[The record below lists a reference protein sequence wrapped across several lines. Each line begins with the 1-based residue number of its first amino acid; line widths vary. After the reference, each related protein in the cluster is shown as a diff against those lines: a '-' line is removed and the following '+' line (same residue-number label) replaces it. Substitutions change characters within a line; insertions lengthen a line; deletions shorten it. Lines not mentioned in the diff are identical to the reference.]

1 MSATFVIV
9 GAGQAGGTAA
19 AILREEGFA
28 GNVILIGAEA
38 QPPYERPPLSKQY
51 LRGEMP
57 FEHTLVRPANFYDE
71 QRVQTLFGSYV
82 TRLDA
87 GDRIVELADGS
98 RIPYD
103 KVLIATGG
111 RPRRL
116 AVPGRDL
123 EGVYDLRT
131 VGDAARIRAEIAPGR
146 RAVVV
151 GMGFIGAEVAASLRS
166 CGVDVVMVAPSRL
179 PLVHILGEEIGRL
192 LEGLHR
198 DHGVE
203 MIFQDAVAAIEGAG
217 RVERVTTAAGRHL
230 ACDFVVVG
238 VGIEPAIEFLAG
250 SGVQVDNGIVVD
262 EYCRTNVAGIY
273 AAGDNA
279 NHYHPLF
286 GRHIRVE
293 HWQNALKQ
301 GAAAARS
308 MLGRGAPYDEVPW
321 FWSDQYDV
329 NLQYGGFHTEWD
341 ELIVRGRLAER
352 DCVAFYLKDGR
363 IMAALGVNRGKELR
377 RSMPLIRARARVDPA
392 TLRDEDA
399 DLRQVASSSEDHR
412 QDSALRSG

>member
-151 GMGFIGAEVAASLRS
+151 GMGFIGA
-166 CGVDVVMVAPSRL
+166 
-179 PLVHILGEEIGRL
+179 
-192 LEGLHR
+192 
-198 DHGVE
+198 
-203 MIFQDAVAAIEGAG
+203 
-217 RVERVTTAAGRHL
+217 
-230 ACDFVVVG
+230 
-238 VGIEPAIEFLAG
+238 
-250 SGVQVDNGIVVD
+250 
-262 EYCRTNVAGIY
+262 
-273 AAGDNA
+273 
-279 NHYHPLF
+279 
-286 GRHIRVE
+286 
-293 HWQNALKQ
+293 
-301 GAAAARS
+301 
-308 MLGRGAPYDEVPW
+308 
-321 FWSDQYDV
+321 
-329 NLQYGGFHTEWD
+329 
-341 ELIVRGRLAER
+341 
-352 DCVAFYLKDGR
+352 
-363 IMAALGVNRGKELR
+363 
-377 RSMPLIRARARVDPA
+377 
-392 TLRDEDA
+392 
-399 DLRQVASSSEDHR
+399 
-412 QDSALRSG
+412 